1 MLTHTYTLGLTHQ
14 SVSTAA
20 LPTRPPGDA
29 SWPSRCC
36 FKEQTGRCKETRW
49 KLRRE
54 REEIFRL
61 VVQLEVV
68 TPDPNAESPS
78 PKAMASQPDR
88 SVRSRVT
95 LMPLSCAAG
104 SAKAVGVN
112 DR

>member
-1 MLTHTYTLGLTHQ
+1 M
-14 SVSTAA
+14 
-20 LPTRPPGDA
+20 
-29 SWPSRCC
+29 
-36 FKEQTGRCKETRW
+36 
-49 KLRRE
+49 
-54 REEIFRL
+54 
-61 VVQLEVV
+61 QLEVV